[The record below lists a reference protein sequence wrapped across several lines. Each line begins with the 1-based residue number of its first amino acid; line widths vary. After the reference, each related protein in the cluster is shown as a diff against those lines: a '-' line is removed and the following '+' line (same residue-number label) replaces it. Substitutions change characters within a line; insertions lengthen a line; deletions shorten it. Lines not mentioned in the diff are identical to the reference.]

1 MENKELPEEMVL
13 IRPKPEFCVMAL
25 SSKKDKMD
33 FDHPVFINMASCK
46 DFEEPKSQNVKG
58 ENGKPGQS
66 WSLPYSIN

>member
-46 DFEEPKSQNVKG
+46 DFEEPKS
-58 ENGKPGQS
+58 
-66 WSLPYSIN
+66 